1 METPPS
7 SSSGYLQHIPPSLRW
22 RKKSLVMVASP
33 SALFCS
39 AAVSPGAPGPVPG
52 VVATATQ
59 KCLDWARPPLPSVH
73 PCSSVAAFSVVVP
86 VIYHDPLCARIH
98 FKGRLQLWCIVHS
111 LCAGLDQTGR
121 LRTRTSYCSSRID
134 RATQPIPLPHVT
146 TRENETTSVL
156 PRGERGKL
164 SWSRCSAT
172 DSISR
177 SILSLSLHGYDRSVG
192 AESSSF

>member
-1 METPPS
+1 
-7 SSSGYLQHIPPSLRW
+7 
-22 RKKSLVMVASP
+22 MVASP

-39 AAVSPGAPGPVPG
+39 AAVSPAAPGPGP
-52 VVATATQ
+52 AW
-59 KCLDWARPPLPSVH
+59 LRPPPRNVWFGRDLLS
-73 PCSSVAAFSVVVP
+73 CSSVAAFSVVVP
-86 VIYHDPLCARIH
+86 VIYHDPLCARIR
-98 FKGRLQLWCIVHS
+98 FKRRLQLWCIVHS

-121 LRTRTSYCSSRID
+121 LRTRTSDCSPRTD